1 LVNGR
6 VQLLD
11 GQPAFSDEAAVH
23 EEARAIARTLL
34 EKTNL
39 TDYPDTLWQTP
50 KPVTDPQRASTVAG

>member
-1 LVNGR
+1 
-6 VQLLD
+6 VQLLN

-39 TDYPDTLWQTP
+39 TDYPDTPWRTP
-50 KPVTDPQRASTVAG
+50 KPITDPDRPPTPAH